1 MSEEE
6 TKVEAATEAP
16 ATEGSTTEEAAPKKK
31 GKKWPIVVGV
41 VVVVLIAAGA
51 GFWVW
56 HEQPS
61 FCAAI
66 CHTPMDEYLETYE
79 QEAGTAGVDKWGNEV
94 ANTNAMLAVSH
105 KAQGK
110 DCMACHVPTLSE
122 QMSEGMNWVTGNY
135 VYPLEERDTE
145 MLTEARGV
153 DADEFCLNESCH
165 LSLIHI

>member
-79 QEAGTAGVDKWGNEV
+79 QEPGTTGVDKWGNEV
-94 ANTNAMLAVSH
+94 SNTNAMLAVSH
-105 KAQGK
+105 
-110 DCMACHVPTLSE
+110 
-122 QMSEGMNWVTGNY
+122 
-135 VYPLEERDTE
+135 
-145 MLTEARGV
+145 
-153 DADEFCLNESCH
+153 